1 MSDDNSRDIVDIELK
16 REFSTERPPS
26 TSSTPQHT
34 TPFQTWR
41 LEWRV
46 PIVMTVIC
54 MGGLITALDAVIVGT
69 ALPSIARDLGATT
82 TELAWVGASYL
93 VASALL
99 QPVWPTLSELT
110 GRKIALDIGFVLF
123 FVGSLVAALARA
135 SSALIAGRVVQ
146 GLGAGNIILLCNVL
160 ISDLFPLRE
169 RGLYI
174 GIYAAASCLG
184 AALGPVVGGLLT
196 SYVDW
201 RWCFWINLPFSGIAL
216 LLITVLLELSPLQF
230 LASVRDL
237 KHIDWA
243 GSALIAIAT
252 TLFIVGLQLG
262 GVALPWASATVIG
275 LLVGGIVAALLFD
288 AQEHTHHQPIVPPRI
303 FSTRSPAAC
312 LAVAFLHGMTYI
324 ACLYYLP
331 LYFQLVLHASPVQ
344 SGVWLLITAV
354 PMSFITVAAA
364 LTIRKTGHYR
374 PVIWF
379 SAGALT
385 LGLGLSIAFPS
396 HRDWALI
403 ACVELLLALG
413 IGPLFQAP
421 LLALQSS
428 SAPEDVSRANG
439 AFAFMRTMSPGV
451 GLVVGQVVLQNQLRT
466 HLKGAAAA
474 GVPQALLNRVLKE
487 VTALADISFLPVGQ
501 QEVLREALRD
511 SLSRVWIMFT
521 ATAGACLLISLLIK
535 HYPMSTT

>member
-1 MSDDNSRDIVDIELK
+1 
-16 REFSTERPPS
+16 
-26 TSSTPQHT
+26 
-34 TPFQTWR
+34 
-41 LEWRV
+41 
-46 PIVMTVIC
+46 

-69 ALPSIARDLGATT
+69 ALPSIARDLNATT

-110 GRKIALDIGFVLF
+110 GRKPALNIGFVLF
-123 FVGSLVAALARA
+123 FIGSLVAALARGP
-135 SSALIAGRVVQ
+135 SALIAGRVVQ

-174 GIYAAASCLG
+174 GMYAAASCLG
-184 AALGPVVGGLLT
+184 AALGPVVGGLFT

-201 RWCFWINLPFSGIAL
+201 RWCFWMNLPFSGIAL
-216 LLITVLLELSPLQF
+216 LLITVLLDLPALQF

-237 KHIDWA
+237 KHIEWA
-243 GSALIAIAT
+243 GSAFIATAT
-252 TLFIVGLQLG
+252 TLFLVGLQLG
-262 GVALPWASATVIG
+262 GVALLWSSATVIG
-275 LLVGGIVAALLFD
+275 LLVGGIVASLLFL
-288 AQEHTHHQPIVPPRI
+288 AQEQTHKQPIVPPRI

-312 LAVAFLHGMTYI
+312 LAVAFLHGLTYI

-331 LYFQLVLHASPVQ
+331 LYFQLVLRASPVQ

-364 LTIRKTGHYR
+364 LTIRKTGRYR

-385 LGLGLSIAFPS
+385 LGLGLSIAFPF
-396 HRDWALI
+396 HREWALI
-403 ACVELLLALG
+403 VCVQLLLAIG

-421 LLALQSS
+421 LLALQAS
-428 SAPEDVSRANG
+428 SAPEDASRANG
-439 AFAFMRTMSPGV
+439 AFAFMRAMSSGV
-451 GLVVGQVVLQNQLRT
+451 GLVVGQVVLQNQLQT
-466 HLKGAAAA
+466 HLAGAAATA
-474 GVPQALLNRVLKE
+474 GIPQALTDRVLKE
-487 VTALADISFLPVGQ
+487 VTALSDISGLPAGQ
-501 QEVLREALRD
+501 QEVLREALRA
-511 SLSRVWIMFT
+511 SLSRVWMMFT
-521 ATAGACLLISLLIK
+521 ATAGACLLVTLLIR
-535 HYPMSTT
+535 HCSMSTS

>member
-1 MSDDNSRDIVDIELK
+1 
-16 REFSTERPPS
+16 
-26 TSSTPQHT
+26 
-34 TPFQTWR
+34 
-41 LEWRV
+41 
-46 PIVMTVIC
+46 MTVVS

-69 ALPSIARDLGATT
+69 ALPSIARDVGATT
-82 TELAWVGASYL
+82 NELAWVGASYL
-93 VASALL
+93 VASAIL
-99 QPVWPTLSELT
+99 QPIWPTLSELT
-110 GRKIALDIGFVLF
+110 GRKLALNIGFVLF
-123 FVGSLVAALARA
+123 FVGSLVAALAQA
-135 SSALIAGRVVQ
+135 PGALIAGRVVQ
-146 GLGAGNIILLCNVL
+146 GLGAGNVMLLCNVV
-160 ISDLFPLRE
+160 IADLFPLRE

-201 RWCFWINLPFSGIAL
+201 RWCFWINLPFAGIAL
-216 LLITVLLELSPLQF
+216 LLITLLLDLPELRFQ
-230 LASVRDL
+230 ASVRDL

-243 GSALIAIAT
+243 GSALIATAT
-252 TLFIVGLQLG
+252 TLFLVGLQLG
-262 GVALPWASATVIG
+262 GVALPWSSATVIG
-275 LLVGGIVAALLFD
+275 LLVGGIVAALLFL
-288 AQEHTHHQPIVPPRI
+288 AQERTHQQPIVPPRI

-312 LAVAFLHGMTYI
+312 LTVAFFHGVTYI

-331 LYFQLVLHASPVQ
+331 LYFQLVLRASPVR

-364 LTIRKTGHYR
+364 LAIRKTGRYR
-374 PVIWF
+374 PVVWF

-385 LGLGLSIAFPS
+385 LGLGLSIGFPS
-396 HRDWALI
+396 YRSWALI
-403 ACVELLLALG
+403 VCVQLLLAIS

-421 LLALQSS
+421 LLALQASA
-428 SAPEDVSRANG
+428 APEDASRANG
-439 AFAFMRTMSPGV
+439 AFAFMRTMSSGV

-466 HLKGAAAA
+466 HLEGAATA
-474 GVPQALLNRVLKE
+474 GIPQVLLDRVLEE
-487 VTALADISFLPVGQ
+487 VTALADISGLPMGQ

-521 ATAGACLLISLLIK
+521 ATAGACLLVSLLIK

>member
-1 MSDDNSRDIVDIELK
+1 
-16 REFSTERPPS
+16 
-26 TSSTPQHT
+26 
-34 TPFQTWR
+34 
-41 LEWRV
+41 
-46 PIVMTVIC
+46 
-54 MGGLITALDAVIVGT
+54 
-69 ALPSIARDLGATT
+69 
-82 TELAWVGASYL
+82 L
-93 VASALL
+93 V
-99 QPVWPTLSELT
+99 
-110 GRKIALDIGFVLF
+110 
-123 FVGSLVAALARA
+123 
-135 SSALIAGRVVQ
+135 
-146 GLGAGNIILLCNVL
+146 
-160 ISDLFPLRE
+160 
-169 RGLYI
+169 
-174 GIYAAASCLG
+174 
-184 AALGPVVGGLLT
+184 
-196 SYVDW
+196 
-201 RWCFWINLPFSGIAL
+201 
-216 LLITVLLELSPLQF
+216 LITVLLELPPLQF

-243 GSALIAIAT
+243 VSALIAIAT
-252 TLFIVGLQLG
+252 TLFLVGLQLG

-275 LLVGGIVAALLFD
+275 LLVGGIVAALLFL
-288 AQEHTHHQPIVPPRI
+288 AQEHTHQQPIVPPRI

-331 LYFQLVLHASPVQ
+331 LYFQLVLRASPVQ

-354 PMSFITVAAA
+354 PMSFIIVAAA

>member
-1 MSDDNSRDIVDIELK
+1 MTTPADIVDIELK

-82 TELAWVGASYL
+82 TELAWVGSSYL

-123 FVGSLVAALARA
+123 LIGSLVAALARA
-135 SSALIAGRVVQ
+135 SSTLIAGRVVQ

-216 LLITVLLELSPLQF
+216 VLITVLLELPPLQF

-243 GSALIAIAT
+243 VSALIAIAT
-252 TLFIVGLQLG
+252 TLFLVGLQLG

-275 LLVGGIVAALLFD
+275 LLVGGIVAALLFL
-288 AQEHTHHQPIVPPRI
+288 AQEHTHQQPIVPPRI

-331 LYFQLVLHASPVQ
+331 LYFQLVLRASPVQ

-354 PMSFITVAAA
+354 PMSFIIVAAA

>member
-82 TELAWVGASYL
+82 TELAWVGSSYL

-331 LYFQLVLHASPVQ
+331 LYFQLVLRASPVQ

-354 PMSFITVAAA
+354 PMSFIIVAAA

>member
-1 MSDDNSRDIVDIELK
+1 
-16 REFSTERPPS
+16 
-26 TSSTPQHT
+26 
-34 TPFQTWR
+34 
-41 LEWRV
+41 
-46 PIVMTVIC
+46 MTIIC

-69 ALPSIARDLGATT
+69 ALPSIALDLNATT

-110 GRKIALDIGFVLF
+110 GRKLALDIGFVLF
-123 FVGSLVAALARA
+123 FVGSLVAALARG

-216 LLITVLLELSPLQF
+216 LLVTVLLDLPVLQF
-230 LASVRDL
+230 QSSVRDL

-243 GSALIAIAT
+243 GSALIATAT
-252 TLFIVGLQLG
+252 TLFLVGLQLG
-262 GVALPWASATVIG
+262 GISLPWSSATVIG
-275 LLVGGIVAALLFD
+275 LLIGGIVSALLFLI
-288 AQEHTHHQPIVPPRI
+288 QEKTHQQPIIPPRI

-312 LAVAFLHGMTYI
+312 LAVAFLHGLTYI

-331 LYFQLVLHASPVQ
+331 LYFQLVLRASAVQ

-364 LTIRKTGHYR
+364 LAIRKTGRYR
-374 PVIWF
+374 PIIWF

-385 LGLGLSIAFPS
+385 LGLGLSITFPS

-403 ACVELLLALG
+403 ACVQLLLAFG

-421 LLALQSS
+421 LLALQASS
-428 SAPEDVSRANG
+428 SPEDVSRANG
-439 AFAFMRTMSPGV
+439 AFAFMRTMSSGV
-451 GLVVGQVVLQNQLRT
+451 GLVVGQVVLQNQLQA
-466 HLKGAAAA
+466 HLSDAAAA
-474 GVPQALLNRVLKE
+474 GIPQAFVDRVLEE
-487 VTALADISFLPVGQ
+487 VTALSDISGLPVGQ
-501 QEVLREALRD
+501 QEVLREALRA

-521 ATAGACLLISLLIK
+521 ATAGACLLVSLLIR